1 MFNRLKI
8 FLTLLIA
15 TALIAL
21 LEQGEISQWSIK
33 NIPNH
38 IALALFLEFS
48 VTLLEFQN
56 EYLKYRKPDFLFK
69 IYDFFYLKWIT
80 LKIRLSIR
88 KEDQQEFN
96 KQLIILAIN
105 NLKTGEKQQKIAALA
120 QLYQFGNN
128 SDPMCK
134 KHIYNSLIDAHYK
147 ERNLG
152 IKIILVEAIC
162 HFHRI
167 CD

>member
-15 TALIAL
+15 TTLIAL

-33 NIPNH
+33 IIPNH
-38 IALALFLEFS
+38 IALVLFLEFS

-56 EYLKYRKPDFLFK
+56 EYLKYRKPEILFK

-80 LKIRLSIR
+80 FKIWLSLR
-88 KEDQQEFN
+88 KEDQREFN

-105 NLKTGEKQQKIAALA
+105 NLNTGEKQQKIAALA

-128 SDPMCK
+128 SDARCK
-134 KHIYNSLIDAHYK
+134 KHIYNSLVDAHYK
-147 ERNLG
+147 ESNEA